1 MLTSVE
7 REAWLLFEHYL
18 SDFAK
23 VTLSEDDGYISRVY
37 VSAKK
42 CIKPAQ
48 VKISLGNQRTF
59 IIPFGPSET
68 IVKYDQVRKT
78 MIESLKNSGLP
89 DLKISFSSES
99 VSQCRSV
106 VTFSSLHPLSSETIS
121 DLLKF

>member
-18 SDFAK
+18 SDFAR

-59 IIPFGPSET
+59 TIPFGPSET

-99 VSQCRSV
+99 ISQCPLNNNISSR
-106 VTFSSLHPLSSETIS
+106 TFN
-121 DLLKF
+121 FR